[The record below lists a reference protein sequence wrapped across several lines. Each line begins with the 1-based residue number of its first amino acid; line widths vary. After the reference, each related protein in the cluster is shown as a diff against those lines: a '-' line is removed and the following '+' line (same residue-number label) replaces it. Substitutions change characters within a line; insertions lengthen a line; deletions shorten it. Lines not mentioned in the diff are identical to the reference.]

1 MAGRVEDI
9 ESHSQIDGTLPNQP
23 FSEEELKT
31 MGVLDPSDTLFAI
44 SIFLGSQ
51 RGGAET
57 FIEGYSVTFQNPSG
71 EISEIKFLRKSIVTF
86 GDIDQKIRSRE
97 EKRRYLSERGI
108 RVPRFFG
115 TKSGDIFEEF
125 IESPVDVSS
134 IVRSIYSNGQMNE
147 DLIGQ
152 LSKIA
157 SVLDGEGFRP
167 VSPGFLGDL
176 VFDGKVFYFVDF
188 GSDLGPPNPSQPNS
202 VSINFLLGAFHNP
215 EVRELLLKDYQAEL

>member
-1 MAGRVEDI
+1 M
-9 ESHSQIDGTLPNQP
+9 
-23 FSEEELKT
+23 
-31 MGVLDPSDTLFAI
+31 
-44 SIFLGSQ
+44 
-51 RGGAET
+51 
-57 FIEGYSVTFQNPSG
+57 
-71 EISEIKFLRKSIVTF
+71 
-86 GDIDQKIRSRE
+86 
-97 EKRRYLSERGI
+97 
-108 RVPRFFG
+108 PRFFG

-134 IVRSIYSNGQMNE
+134 IVRSIDSNGQMNE

-215 EVRELLLKDYQAEL
+215 KVRELLLKDYQAEL